1 MKLVVDCR
9 WVTGDA
15 DDHLSLMSLGLIRAL
30 AERRR
35 FVMLVGPKTRLALL
49 PDLPWELFPHPLSP
63 REFLTGRRLNSID
76 ADVLFSPAATWGG
89 WGRRYGLAIAGGVP
103 QAAPDAPLSERLRL
117 LLWRFPLTRG
127 VMTRRADVIVGV
139 SRAQQRSLITGSAP
153 GQPVVTLHATDTASD
168 DVSAWRS
175 SAEQLEQVL
184 VELDN
189 SRRSARA
196 R

>member
-9 WVTGDA
+9 WVNDHA
-15 DDHLSLMSLGLIRAL
+15 DDHLSRMSLGLIHAL

-35 FVMLVGPKTRLALL
+35 FVMLVGPKTRLESL
-49 PDLPWELFPHPLSP
+49 PDLPWELFPSPLSP
-63 REFLTGRRLNSID
+63 REVLTGKRLNSIG
-76 ADVLFSPAATWGG
+76 ADVLFSPTPTWGG
-89 WGRRYGLAIAGGVP
+89 WGRRYGLVIAGGVP
-103 QAAPDAPLSERLRL
+103 VAGPDTTLSERLRL
-117 LLWRFPLTRG
+117 LLWRFPLSRG

-184 VELDN
+184 IELDN
-189 SRRSARA
+189 SRRSARTK
-196 R
+196 